1 MIHNGCIPR
10 PNSSATRPCRPAL
23 IPLLRIPPQC
33 RTDGIGDGQVTMDGG
48 IGSKPVA
55 AAVAA
60 CRPMLGWAAVFSG
73 VVNLLYLVP
82 TLYMLQV
89 YDRYVPSG
97 NGATLLLVS
106 LMGGLGL
113 ATLAALDWVR
123 GRLLVRVSARFDR
136 VLAGPTLM
144 AALAGP
150 ASARADRAEA
160 MRDFDTLR
168 QMIASG
174 AMIALF
180 DAPWAPVFLLFA
192 FLLHPLLGLVTL
204 TGAII
209 LVALAWGNERAT
221 HPAIAAANMAAAGAY
236 ARQAQVSAHAE
247 EVRAL
252 GMARGLTAVA
262 LAERDAVS
270 RAQLD
275 ASFAGGRY
283 AALIKFFRL
292 VFQSGALAV
301 GAWLA
306 VTGRISMG
314 AIIAAS
320 LLLSRTLAPIEQLV
334 AAWRPI
340 VRAVEARKRLE
351 ALLGDRTPP
360 PATMLPEP
368 TGRIAIE
375 ALTVSGANP
384 RAPILAGISA
394 TLEAGEMVA
403 IAGLSGAGKSTLLRA
418 LAAAVEPAAGTVRL
432 DGVALRDWDRGQLA
446 RHIGFLPQSLAL
458 LPGTVKDNISR
469 FARAAGGDP
478 VAIDAAVMRA
488 AAAIGAHEMIGRLPQ
503 GYDTVIGTGGTPLS
517 AGQMQRIAIARA
529 LFGDP
534 RILILDEPN
543 AHLDSGAHAALVEA
557 LSALREEGRTI
568 VIAAHGADLIR
579 MADKLLVLADGRL
592 VRFGDGP
599 GAARANAGDDGLVVA
614 QPGARRAA

>member
-1 MIHNGCIPR
+1 MTNETGDRNG
-10 PNSSATRPCRPAL
+10 
-23 IPLLRIPPQC
+23 
-33 RTDGIGDGQVTMDGG
+33 
-48 IGSKPVA
+48 PVA
-55 AAVAA
+55 VAVAA
-60 CRPMLGWAAVFSG
+60 CRPMLVWAAAFSG
-73 VVNLLYLVP
+73 IVNLLYLVP

-106 LMGGLGL
+106 LMGGIGL

-123 GRLLVRVSARFDR
+123 GRLLVRVSARFDA
-136 VLAGPTLM
+136 VLAGPTL
-144 AALAGP
+144 AAMLAG
-150 ASARADRAEA
+150 SRAAHSDRAEA

-174 AMIALF
+174 ATIALF
-180 DAPWAPVFLLFA
+180 DAPWAPIFLLFA

-204 TGAII
+204 VGATV

-221 HPAIAAANMAAAGAY
+221 HPVIAAANAAAAQAY
-236 ARQAQVSAHAE
+236 ARQTHVSAHAA

-252 GMARGLTAVA
+252 GMAPGLTAIA

-270 RAQLD
+270 QAQIE
-275 ASFAGGRY
+275 ASFAAGRY

-306 VTGRISMG
+306 VTGWISMG

-351 ALLGDRTPP
+351 ALLGRETPG
-360 PATMLPEP
+360 AVTMLPEP
-368 TGRIAIE
+368 SGRIVIE
-375 ALTVSGANP
+375 ALTIVSGPA

-394 TLEAGEMVA
+394 TIEPGAMIAVAGLSGAGPLTIVSGPARAPILAGISATIEPGAMIAV
-403 IAGLSGAGKSTLLRA
+403 AGLSGAGKSTLLRA
-418 LAAAVEPAAGTVRL
+418 LAGAVEPAAGAIRL
-432 DGVALRDWDRGQLA
+432 DGVALRDWDAGQRA
-446 RHIGFLPQSLAL
+446 SHIGFLPQEFAL
-458 LPGTVKDNISR
+458 LPGTVKENISR
-469 FARAAGGDP
+469 FAGAAGGD
-478 VAIDAAVMRA
+478 AATIDAAVMRA

-503 GYDTVIGTGGTPLS
+503 GYDTRVGISGTALS
-517 AGQMQRIAIARA
+517 AGQAQRIAIARA
-529 LFGDP
+529 LFGSP

-543 AHLDSGAHAALVEA
+543 AHLDAGAHAALIET
-557 LSALREEGRTI
+557 LRMLRKEGRTI
-568 VIAAHGADLIR
+568 VVAAHGAELIQ

-599 GAARANAGDDGLVVA
+599 ARSQARPDGAALSISSATTD
-614 QPGARRAA
+614 RRAA